1 MSLKIT
7 NIGKLVT
14 YNPSSGKVEESTKQ
28 EIFISDDRIA
38 KIGNDVGDAENVVNA
53 GNGLVTPG
61 FVDSHTHPVFAEVR
75 SEEFAL
81 RAEGKS
87 YQEIAADGGG
97 ILSTVRGVCDASE
110 DELVEKVFTRLEKF
124 LALGTTTLEAKSG
137 YGLSVKDELKSLR
150 ALKRASQRSE
160 VDVVPTFLGAHDFPA
175 EYRDRRDE
183 YVSLICEEMIQAV
196 TAENLAEYC
205 DVFCEK
211 GWFDLE
217 QSRRIFET
225 AADHGLQPRLHAD
238 EFEDSGAA
246 SLAAELGA
254 ASADHL
260 MHVSDEGLA
269 KMKEAGVVATLLPG
283 TTFFLGKSKYAPARK
298 ILDSGITVALAT
310 DYNPGSSFIQSMP
323 LIMSLACLHLD
334 MTVEEVFTAAT
345 FGGASALQRQDTVG
359 SIEVGKQADLVIWD
373 EQELSEIA
381 YRVGES
387 RVQLI
392 IKSGNLVSL

>member
-1 MSLKIT
+1 M
-7 NIGKLVT
+7 
-14 YNPSSGKVEESTKQ
+14 
-28 EIFISDDRIA
+28 
-38 KIGNDVGDAENVVNA
+38 
-53 GNGLVTPG
+53 
-61 FVDSHTHPVFAEVR
+61 
-75 SEEFAL
+75 
-81 RAEGKS
+81 
-87 YQEIAADGGG
+87 
-97 ILSTVRGVCDASE
+97 
-110 DELVEKVFTRLEKF
+110 
-124 LALGTTTLEAKSG
+124 
-137 YGLSVKDELKSLR
+137 
-150 ALKRASQRSE
+150 
-160 VDVVPTFLGAHDFPA
+160 
-175 EYRDRRDE
+175 
-183 YVSLICEEMIQAV
+183 
-196 TAENLAEYC
+196 
-205 DVFCEK
+205 
-211 GWFDLE
+211 
-217 QSRRIFET
+217 T
-225 AADHGLQPRLHAD
+225 AAEHGLKPRLHAD

-246 SLAAELGA
+246 ALAAELGA

-373 EQELSEIA
+373 VQELSEIA